1 MTTPDSPYMSVI
13 TPRSRRYR
21 TIMTVLLAIILLMS
35 VYGGFRVMP
44 AVRRAVGM
52 SDMAELR
59 RVAHAQPGPDL
70 TQKQISEANRTLK
83 QRSVV
88 VYLAMAYWGVCSL
101 IMVGILFLAWLDFRE
116 TTRAFSL
123 QAQAL
128 RQETVTT
135 LQQDALRRK
144 TQEDEDEEDV

>member
-1 MTTPDSPYMSVI
+1 MTPPVSPYMSVI

-21 TIMTVLLAIILLMS
+21 TIMTVLLALIMVMS

-44 AVRRAVGM
+44 AVRGAVGM

-59 RVAHAQPGPDL
+59 RIAHAQPGPDL

-83 QRSVV
+83 KRSVV

-101 IMVGILFLAWLDFRE
+101 VMVGILFLAWLDFRE
-116 TTRAFSL
+116 TTRAFSQ

-128 RQETVTT
+128 RQETVAT
-135 LQQDALRRK
+135 LQQDAQRRRA
-144 TQEDEDEEDV
+144 DEDEEDA